1 MNLDSG
7 QHQNLITSIR
17 VTPCPC
23 LPSLVYVHQG
33 VRESSS
39 RQRDTHT
46 RSHTQWSQY
55 LLHLCTDYRGAYS
68 TGNKWIAKAKNVKF
82 CKFIWAKLIGSRY
95 ILRRP
100 CRHCRRCR
108 PVIKTSVDGLYSYNK
123 YTKNLCKRTV
133 FYFNLSSKTWSY
145 NFTMCRPICGDC
157 LCQRNIGWESLSRA
171 HTGMCICVECTFVA
185 CF

>member
-1 MNLDSG
+1 MLDFKNLQFLSCSPCRPPVLLPHTKFRWNRTIG
-7 QHQNLITSIR
+7 RRVMAKKANFKMRPPPSWILKISIF
-17 VTPCPC
+17 
-23 LPSLVYVHQG
+23 G
-33 VRESSS
+33 
-39 RQRDTHT
+39 
-46 RSHTQWSQY
+46 
-55 LLHLCTDYRGAYS
+55 HLTATVC
-68 TGNKWIAKAKNVKF
+68 N
-82 CKFIWAKLIGSRY
+82 IWCSVSNGSRY